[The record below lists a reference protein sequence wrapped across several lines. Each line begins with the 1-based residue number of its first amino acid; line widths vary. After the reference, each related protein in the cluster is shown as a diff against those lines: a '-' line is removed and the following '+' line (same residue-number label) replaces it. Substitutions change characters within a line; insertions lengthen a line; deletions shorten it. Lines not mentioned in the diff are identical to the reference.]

1 MRWVMCLRAVSV
13 GSASWDISTSDQ
25 TVLKGVRVRWWLVTM
40 ATGPQESPRF
50 RWSLLPLQNSHKIP
64 SLVSNWEVGILW
76 WQRGGR
82 GQTQA
87 KGPTFAYMELGLVK
101 WVLLYFVC
109 RKMERKLPD
118 GSKDSKT
125 TRRKENCYSLTQEGC
140 QVHLWIKQLCT
151 GKVCHKL
158 MWRGQRNLTSFLR
171 IYEMTA

>member
-1 MRWVMCLRAVSV
+1 MLESGGGWLPWQQAHRSPQ
-13 GSASWDISTSDQ
+13 GSDEACCHYKIHTRYPLWYQ
-25 TVLKGVRVRWWLVTM
+25 TEKLVYFD
-40 ATGPQESPRF
+40 G
-50 RWSLLPLQNSHKIP
+50 
-64 SLVSNWEVGILW
+64 
-76 WQRGGR
+76 RGGDR

-118 GSKDSKT
+118 GNKDSKT